1 MILVAIIEDIP
12 AIRNGITQYL
22 NSQPDFKVLASCS
35 SAEEF
40 LELPVAE
47 HTFDVI
53 LSDIGL
59 PGMSG
64 IDGIRLFKE
73 KYPEAEIVML
83 TIFQDPD
90 HIFKSLCAGATGYL
104 LKSTPL
110 PSIRDSI
117 INITLGEVPM
127 SKAVARKVLDYFNPK
142 NVAGDNGLTQKDQQV
157 IQCLVQGL
165 SYKLI
170 ADRLNV
176 SIDTVRYH
184 TKNIYRKL
192 HVNSK
197 AEVIRLAAQGKI

>member
-35 SAEEF
+35 SVEEF
-40 LELPVAE
+40 LALPVND

-53 LSDIGL
+53 LTDIGL

-170 ADRLNV
+170 ADRLDI

-197 AEVIRLAAQGKI
+197 AEVIRLASQGKI